1 MEINITLDVQGAT
14 VEEVRWLAGLLA
26 AQRTAPAPIT
36 VEVEKAAPAAPADED
51 KPKKAA
57 KKPAKKT
64 ARKADPAPE
73 PEPTPEP
80 TAPADEDK
88 PKKAAKKPAKKT
100 ARKADPAPEPEPTPE
115 PTAPA
120 EDETGGA
127 TVEDETVTPEADLL
141 AVAVARA
148 TELIGAG
155 EQDAIKTSLETA
167 GARRVGL
174 LKGDQIQ
181 AFLDALPEA

>member
-1 MEINITLDVQGAT
+1 MEINITLDVKGAT
-14 VEEVRWLAGLLA
+14 VEEVQWLAGLLA

-36 VEVEKAAPAAPADED
+36 VEAETAAPAAPVEAED
-51 KPKKAA
+51 KPKKTAKKAAA
-57 KKPAKKT
+57 KKATPK
-64 ARKADPAPE
+64 KAD
-73 PEPTPEP
+73 PEPTP
-80 TAPADEDK
+80 
-88 PKKAAKKPAKKT
+88 
-100 ARKADPAPEPEPTPE
+100 APEAA
-115 PTAPA
+115 APA

-155 EQDAIKTSLETA
+155 EQDAIKTALEVA

-174 LKGDQIQ
+174 LEGDQIQ

>member
-1 MEINITLDVQGAT
+1 MEINITLDVKGAS
-14 VEEVRWLAGLLA
+14 VEEVQWLAGLLA

-36 VEVEKAAPAAPADED
+36 VEAETASPAAPVEAED
-51 KPKKAA
+51 KPAPKKTA

-64 ARKADPAPE
+64 AKKSDPE

-80 TAPADEDK
+80 
-88 PKKAAKKPAKKT
+88 
-100 ARKADPAPEPEPTPE
+100 
-115 PTAPA
+115 APA

-127 TVEDETVTPEADLL
+127 IVEDETVTPEADLL
-141 AVAVARA
+141 VVAVARA

-155 EQDAIKTSLETA
+155 EQDAIKTALETA

-181 AFLDALPEA
+181 TFLDALPEA

>member
-14 VEEVRWLAGLLA
+14 VEEVQWLAGLLA

-36 VEVEKAAPAAPADED
+36 VDVETATPAAPADED
-51 KPKKAA
+51 KPAPKKTA
-57 KKPAKKT
+57 KKPAAKKT
-64 ARKADPAPE
+64 PKKADPAPE

-80 TAPADEDK
+80 
-88 PKKAAKKPAKKT
+88 
-100 ARKADPAPEPEPTPE
+100 EPV
-115 PTAPA
+115 A
-120 EDETGGA
+120 DETGGA

-155 EQDAIKTSLETA
+155 EQDAIKTALETA

>member
-1 MEINITLDVQGAT
+1 MEINITLDVKGAT
-14 VEEVRWLAGLLA
+14 VEEVQWLAGLLA

-36 VEVEKAAPAAPADED
+36 VEAETAAPAAPVESEE
-51 KPKKAA
+51 KPRKTA
-57 KKPAKKT
+57 KKPAAKKT
-64 ARKADPAPE
+64 AAKKADPAPE
-73 PEPTPEP
+73 PEPTE
-80 TAPADEDK
+80 A
-88 PKKAAKKPAKKT
+88 
-100 ARKADPAPEPEPTPE
+100 
-115 PTAPA
+115 APA

-155 EQDAIKTSLETA
+155 EQDAIKTALETA

>member
-1 MEINITLDVQGAT
+1 MEINITLDVQGAS
-14 VEEVRWLAGLLA
+14 VEEVQWLAGLLA

-36 VEVEKAAPAAPADED
+36 VDVEKAAPAAPADED
-51 KPKKAA
+51 KPAPKKAA
-57 KKPAKKT
+57 KKSAAKKT
-64 ARKADPAPE
+64 AKKAD

-80 TAPADEDK
+80 EPVADE
-88 PKKAAKKPAKKT
+88 T
-100 ARKADPAPEPEPTPE
+100 N
-115 PTAPA
+115 
-120 EDETGGA
+120 GA

-148 TELIGAG
+148 TELIGAD
-155 EQDAIKTSLETA
+155 EQDAIKTALKAA

-181 AFLDALPEA
+181 VFLDALPEA

>member
-14 VEEVRWLAGLLA
+14 VEEVQWLAGLLA
-26 AQRTAPAPIT
+26 AQRTTPAPIT
-36 VEVEKAAPAAPADED
+36 VDKAAPAAPVEAED
-51 KPKKAA
+51 KPKKPAA
-57 KKPAKKT
+57 KKAAKKT
-64 ARKADPAPE
+64 AKKADPAPE

-80 TAPADEDK
+80 A
-88 PKKAAKKPAKKT
+88 
-100 ARKADPAPEPEPTPE
+100 
-115 PTAPA
+115 APA

-155 EQDAIKTSLETA
+155 EQDAIKTALEVA

>member
-14 VEEVRWLAGLLA
+14 VEEVQWLAGLLA

-51 KPKKAA
+51 KPAPKKTA
-57 KKPAKKT
+57 KKPAAKKT
-64 ARKADPAPE
+64 APKKADPE
-73 PEPTPEP
+73 TEPTPEP
-80 TAPADEDK
+80 
-88 PKKAAKKPAKKT
+88 
-100 ARKADPAPEPEPTPE
+100 
-115 PTAPA
+115 APA

-127 TVEDETVTPEADLL
+127 TVEDETVTLEADLL

-155 EQDAIKTSLETA
+155 EQDAIKTALETA
-167 GARRVGL
+167 GARRVSL

>member
-1 MEINITLDVQGAT
+1 MEINITLDVKGAT
-14 VEEVRWLAGLLA
+14 VEEVQWLAGLLA

-36 VEVEKAAPAAPADED
+36 VEAETASPAAPVEVED
-51 KPKKAA
+51 
-57 KKPAKKT
+57 KPAKKT
-64 ARKADPAPE
+64 AKKPAAKKTPKKADPE

-80 TAPADEDK
+80 
-88 PKKAAKKPAKKT
+88 
-100 ARKADPAPEPEPTPE
+100 EPV
-115 PTAPA
+115 

-155 EQDAIKTSLETA
+155 EQDAIKTALETA

>member
-14 VEEVRWLAGLLA
+14 VEEVQWLAGLLA
-26 AQRTAPAPIT
+26 ASRTAPAPIT
-36 VEVEKAAPAAPADED
+36 VEAETAAPAAPVEAED
-51 KPKKAA
+51 KPKKTA
-57 KKPAKKT
+57 KKAAKKT
-64 ARKADPAPE
+64 AAKKADPAPE

-80 TAPADEDK
+80 
-88 PKKAAKKPAKKT
+88 AAT
-100 ARKADPAPEPEPTPE
+100 E
-115 PTAPA
+115 

-155 EQDAIKTSLETA
+155 EQDAIKTALEVA

>member
-1 MEINITLDVQGAT
+1 MEINITLDVKGAT
-14 VEEVRWLAGLLA
+14 VEEVQWLAGLLA
-26 AQRTAPAPIT
+26 AQRSAPAPIT
-36 VEVEKAAPAAPADED
+36 VDVEKAAPTTEVED
-51 KPKKAA
+51 KPAPKKTA
-57 KKPAKKT
+57 KKPAAKKT
-64 ARKADPAPE
+64 AAKKADPE

-80 TAPADEDK
+80 A
-88 PKKAAKKPAKKT
+88 
-100 ARKADPAPEPEPTPE
+100 
-115 PTAPA
+115 APA

-155 EQDAIKTSLETA
+155 EQDAIKTALEVA

>member
-14 VEEVRWLAGLLA
+14 VEEVQWLAGLLA

-36 VEVEKAAPAAPADED
+36 VDVEKAAPAAPVEAED

-57 KKPAKKT
+57 KKPAAKKT
-64 ARKADPAPE
+64 AKKADPAPE
-73 PEPTPEP
+73 PGPTPEP
-80 TAPADEDK
+80 A
-88 PKKAAKKPAKKT
+88 
-100 ARKADPAPEPEPTPE
+100 
-115 PTAPA
+115 APA
-120 EDETGGA
+120 EDETDGA

-155 EQDAIKTSLETA
+155 EQDAIKTALEVA

>member
-14 VEEVRWLAGLLA
+14 VEEVQWLAGLLA

-36 VEVEKAAPAAPADED
+36 VDVEKAAPAAPADEE
-51 KPKKAA
+51 KPAPKKAA
-57 KKPAKKT
+57 KKPAAKKT
-64 ARKADPAPE
+64 AAKKADPAPE

-80 TAPADEDK
+80 A
-88 PKKAAKKPAKKT
+88 
-100 ARKADPAPEPEPTPE
+100 
-115 PTAPA
+115 APA
-120 EDETGGA
+120 EDETDGA

-155 EQDAIKTSLETA
+155 EQDAIKTALETA

>member
-1 MEINITLDVQGAT
+1 MEINITLDVKGAT
-14 VEEVRWLAGLLA
+14 VEEVQWLAGLLA

-36 VEVEKAAPAAPADED
+36 VEAETAAPAAQADEE

-57 KKPAKKT
+57 KKPAAKKAT
-64 ARKADPAPE
+64 PKKADPE
-73 PEPTPEP
+73 PEPTE
-80 TAPADEDK
+80 A
-88 PKKAAKKPAKKT
+88 
-100 ARKADPAPEPEPTPE
+100 
-115 PTAPA
+115 APA

-155 EQDAIKTSLETA
+155 EQDAIKTALETA

>member
-14 VEEVRWLAGLLA
+14 VEEVQWLAGLLA

-36 VEVEKAAPAAPADED
+36 VEVEKSAPAAPVEAED

-57 KKPAKKT
+57 KKPAAKKT
-64 ARKADPAPE
+64 AKKADPAPE

-80 TAPADEDK
+80 A
-88 PKKAAKKPAKKT
+88 
-100 ARKADPAPEPEPTPE
+100 
-115 PTAPA
+115 APA

-155 EQDAIKTSLETA
+155 EQDAVKTALEVA

>member
-14 VEEVRWLAGLLA
+14 VEEVQWLAGLLA

-36 VEVEKAAPAAPADED
+36 VEVEKATPAAPVEAED
-51 KPKKAA
+51 KPKKTAKKAAA
-57 KKPAKKT
+57 KKATPK
-64 ARKADPAPE
+64 KADPAPE

-80 TAPADEDK
+80 
-88 PKKAAKKPAKKT
+88 AAA
-100 ARKADPAPEPEPTPE
+100 E
-115 PTAPA
+115 
-120 EDETGGA
+120 EDETDGA

-155 EQDAIKTSLETA
+155 EQDAIKTALEVA

>member
-14 VEEVRWLAGLLA
+14 VEEVQWLAGLLA

-36 VEVEKAAPAAPADED
+36 VEVDKAAPAAPADEE
-51 KPKKAA
+51 KPAPKKMAA
-57 KKPAKKT
+57 KKPAAKKT
-64 ARKADPAPE
+64 PKKADPE

-80 TAPADEDK
+80 A
-88 PKKAAKKPAKKT
+88 
-100 ARKADPAPEPEPTPE
+100 
-115 PTAPA
+115 APA

-155 EQDAIKTSLETA
+155 EQDAIKTALETA

>member
-1 MEINITLDVQGAT
+1 MEINITLDVKGAT
-14 VEEVRWLAGLLA
+14 VEEVQWLAGLLA

-36 VEVEKAAPAAPADED
+36 VEAETATPAAPADED
-51 KPKKAA
+51 KPAPKKTA
-57 KKPAKKT
+57 KKPAAAKKT
-64 ARKADPAPE
+64 AKKSDPE

-80 TAPADEDK
+80 
-88 PKKAAKKPAKKT
+88 
-100 ARKADPAPEPEPTPE
+100 EPV
-115 PTAPA
+115 

-155 EQDAIKTSLETA
+155 EQDAIKTALEVA

>member
-14 VEEVRWLAGLLA
+14 VEEVQWLAGLLA
-26 AQRTAPAPIT
+26 ASRTAPAPIT
-36 VEVEKAAPAAPADED
+36 VEVEKAAPTAPADEE
-51 KPKKAA
+51 KPAPKKAAA

-64 ARKADPAPE
+64 AKKSDPE
-73 PEPTPEP
+73 P
-80 TAPADEDK
+80 
-88 PKKAAKKPAKKT
+88 
-100 ARKADPAPEPEPTPE
+100 
-115 PTAPA
+115 APA

-155 EQDAIKTSLETA
+155 EQDAIKTALEVA

>member
-14 VEEVRWLAGLLA
+14 VEEVQWLAGLLA
-26 AQRTAPAPIT
+26 AQRTALAPIT
-36 VEVEKAAPAAPADED
+36 VEVEKAAPTAPADEE
-51 KPKKAA
+51 KPAPKKAAA
-57 KKPAKKT
+57 KKPAKK
-64 ARKADPAPE
+64 AAAKKSDPE

-80 TAPADEDK
+80 
-88 PKKAAKKPAKKT
+88 
-100 ARKADPAPEPEPTPE
+100 
-115 PTAPA
+115 APA

-155 EQDAIKTSLETA
+155 EQDAIKTALEVA

>member
-1 MEINITLDVQGAT
+1 MEINITLDIQGAT
-14 VEEVRWLAGLLA
+14 VEEVQWLAGLLA

-36 VEVEKAAPAAPADED
+36 VEVDKAAPAAPVEAED
-51 KPKKAA
+51 KPKKPAA
-57 KKPAKKT
+57 KKATKKT
-64 ARKADPAPE
+64 AKKADPAPE

-80 TAPADEDK
+80 
-88 PKKAAKKPAKKT
+88 
-100 ARKADPAPEPEPTPE
+100 APE
-115 PTAPA
+115 

-155 EQDAIKTSLETA
+155 EQDAIKTALETA

>member
-1 MEINITLDVQGAT
+1 MKINITLDIQGAT
-14 VEEVRWLAGLLA
+14 VEEVQWLAGLLA

-36 VEVEKAAPAAPADED
+36 VEVDKAAPAAPVEAED
-51 KPKKAA
+51 KPKKPAA
-57 KKPAKKT
+57 KKATKKT
-64 ARKADPAPE
+64 AKKADPAPE

-80 TAPADEDK
+80 
-88 PKKAAKKPAKKT
+88 
-100 ARKADPAPEPEPTPE
+100 APE
-115 PTAPA
+115 

-155 EQDAIKTSLETA
+155 EQDAIKTALEVA

-174 LKGDQIQ
+174 LKGNQIQ
-181 AFLDALPEA
+181 AFLDALLQEA

>member
-14 VEEVRWLAGLLA
+14 VEEVQWLAGLLA

-36 VEVEKAAPAAPADED
+36 VEVDKAAPAAPVEAED
-51 KPKKAA
+51 KPKKPAA
-57 KKPAKKT
+57 KKATKKT
-64 ARKADPAPE
+64 AKKADPAPE

-80 TAPADEDK
+80 
-88 PKKAAKKPAKKT
+88 
-100 ARKADPAPEPEPTPE
+100 
-115 PTAPA
+115 APA

-155 EQDAIKTSLETA
+155 EQDAIKTALEVA

-181 AFLDALPEA
+181 AFLDALPQEA

>member
-14 VEEVRWLAGLLA
+14 VEEVQWLAGLLA

-36 VEVEKAAPAAPADED
+36 VEAETAAPVDEEKPA
-51 KPKKAA
+51 PKKAA
-57 KKPAKKT
+57 KKPAAKKT
-64 ARKADPAPE
+64 TAKKADPAPE

-80 TAPADEDK
+80 
-88 PKKAAKKPAKKT
+88 
-100 ARKADPAPEPEPTPE
+100 
-115 PTAPA
+115 APA
-120 EDETGGA
+120 EDETCSA

-155 EQDAIKTSLETA
+155 EQDAIKTALEVA

>member
-1 MEINITLDVQGAT
+1 MEINITLDVKGAT
-14 VEEVRWLAGLLA
+14 VEEVQWLAGLLA

-36 VEVEKAAPAAPADED
+36 VDMAAPAAPVEAED

-57 KKPAKKT
+57 KKPAAKKT
-64 ARKADPAPE
+64 PKKADPAPE
-73 PEPTPEP
+73 PT
-80 TAPADEDK
+80 
-88 PKKAAKKPAKKT
+88 
-100 ARKADPAPEPEPTPE
+100 PEPEPV
-115 PTAPA
+115 

-155 EQDAIKTSLETA
+155 EQDAIKTALETA

>member
-14 VEEVRWLAGLLA
+14 VEEVQWLAGLLA

-36 VEVEKAAPAAPADED
+36 VEAETAAPAAPVEAED

-57 KKPAKKT
+57 KKPAAKKAT
-64 ARKADPAPE
+64 PKKATPKKADPAPE

-80 TAPADEDK
+80 
-88 PKKAAKKPAKKT
+88 
-100 ARKADPAPEPEPTPE
+100 APE
-115 PTAPA
+115 

-127 TVEDETVTPEADLL
+127 IVEDETVTPEADLL

-155 EQDAIKTSLETA
+155 EQDAIKTALEVA

>member
-14 VEEVRWLAGLLA
+14 VEEVQWLAGLLA

-36 VEVEKAAPAAPADED
+36 VEVEKAVPAEVGD
-51 KPKKAA
+51 KPAPKKAAA

-64 ARKADPAPE
+64 AKKADPAPE

-80 TAPADEDK
+80 AAAEEDE
-88 PKKAAKKPAKKT
+88 
-100 ARKADPAPEPEPTPE
+100 
-115 PTAPA
+115 
-120 EDETGGA
+120 ETGGA

-155 EQDAIKTSLETA
+155 EQDAIKTALEVA

>member
-14 VEEVRWLAGLLA
+14 VEEVQWLAGLLA

-36 VEVEKAAPAAPADED
+36 VDVEKAAPTAPADEE
-51 KPKKAA
+51 
-57 KKPAKKT
+57 KPAKKT
-64 ARKADPAPE
+64 AKKADPAPE

-80 TAPADEDK
+80 
-88 PKKAAKKPAKKT
+88 
-100 ARKADPAPEPEPTPE
+100 
-115 PTAPA
+115 APA
-120 EDETGGA
+120 EDETDGA

-141 AVAVARA
+141 AVAVART

-155 EQDAIKTSLETA
+155 EQDAIKTALEVA

>member
-14 VEEVRWLAGLLA
+14 VEEVQWLAGLLA

-36 VEVEKAAPAAPADED
+36 VDVEKAAPAAEVED
-51 KPKKAA
+51 KPKKTA
-57 KKPAKKT
+57 KKPAAKKAT
-64 ARKADPAPE
+64 PKKADPE

-80 TAPADEDK
+80 A
-88 PKKAAKKPAKKT
+88 
-100 ARKADPAPEPEPTPE
+100 
-115 PTAPA
+115 APA

-155 EQDAIKTSLETA
+155 EQDAIKTALETA

>member
-14 VEEVRWLAGLLA
+14 VEEVQWLAGLLA

-36 VEVEKAAPAAPADED
+36 VEVEKAAPTAPADEE
-51 KPKKAA
+51 KPAPKKAAA

-64 ARKADPAPE
+64 AKKSDPEPEPEPAPE
-73 PEPTPEP
+73 P
-80 TAPADEDK
+80 
-88 PKKAAKKPAKKT
+88 
-100 ARKADPAPEPEPTPE
+100 
-115 PTAPA
+115 APA

-155 EQDAIKTSLETA
+155 EQDAIKTALEVA

-174 LKGDQIQ
+174 LKGNQIQ

>member
-1 MEINITLDVQGAT
+1 MEINITLDVQGAS
-14 VEEVRWLAGLLA
+14 VEEVQWLAGLLA

-51 KPKKAA
+51 KPAKKTA

-64 ARKADPAPE
+64 AKKSDHE

-80 TAPADEDK
+80 
-88 PKKAAKKPAKKT
+88 
-100 ARKADPAPEPEPTPE
+100 
-115 PTAPA
+115 APA

-155 EQDAIKTSLETA
+155 EQDAIKTALETA

-181 AFLDALPEA
+181 AFLDALPGA

>member
-14 VEEVRWLAGLLA
+14 VGEVQWLAGLLA

-36 VEVEKAAPAAPADED
+36 VDVEKAAPAAPVEAED

-57 KKPAKKT
+57 KKPAAKKAT
-64 ARKADPAPE
+64 PKKAD

-80 TAPADEDK
+80 EPVADETD
-88 PKKAAKKPAKKT
+88 
-100 ARKADPAPEPEPTPE
+100 
-115 PTAPA
+115 
-120 EDETGGA
+120 GA

-155 EQDAIKTSLETA
+155 EQDAIKTALETA

>member
-14 VEEVRWLAGLLA
+14 VEEVQWLAGLLA

-36 VEVEKAAPAAPADED
+36 VEVEKSAPAAPVEAED

-57 KKPAKKT
+57 KKPAAKKT
-64 ARKADPAPE
+64 AKKADPASE
-73 PEPTPEP
+73 PEPTE
-80 TAPADEDK
+80 A
-88 PKKAAKKPAKKT
+88 
-100 ARKADPAPEPEPTPE
+100 
-115 PTAPA
+115 APA
-120 EDETGGA
+120 EDEIGGA

-155 EQDAIKTSLETA
+155 EQDVIKTALETA
-167 GARRVGL
+167 GVRRVGL

-181 AFLDALPEA
+181 TFLDALPEA

>member
-1 MEINITLDVQGAT
+1 MEINITLDVKGAT
-14 VEEVRWLAGLLA
+14 VEEVQWLAGLLA

-36 VEVEKAAPAAPADED
+36 VEAETAAPAAPADED

-57 KKPAKKT
+57 KKAAKKT
-64 ARKADPAPE
+64 AKKADPE

-80 TAPADEDK
+80 A
-88 PKKAAKKPAKKT
+88 
-100 ARKADPAPEPEPTPE
+100 
-115 PTAPA
+115 APA

-155 EQDAIKTSLETA
+155 EQDAVKTALETA
-167 GARRVGL
+167 GARRVGF

-181 AFLDALPEA
+181 TFLDALPEA